1 MRRRKR
7 SLALPTRRTIFSG
20 GAVAAAALCRPVFA
34 GVWEAGRPLVIA
46 HRGCSGERP
55 EESQLAYDLAIDE
68 GADFI
73 EPDLVPTKDG
83 HLVCRHEPEIGG
95 TTDVARHP
103 EFADRKTT
111 LVIDGQKITGW
122 FTQDFTLAELKTL
135 RCRERLPQL
144 RPESAKFDGQAPIL
158 TYQEM
163 VDLARAGSRRAGRVI
178 GTYPEMKH
186 PTFFASIGL
195 PLEQRLAHLLKI
207 NNLSSRT
214 SPVFVQC
221 FEVGAL
227 KTFSQLSEAPRVQLI
242 DKGGGPT
249 DLPQLSYAEM
259 TTPDGLKAV
268 RAYADAIGPNQGLVL
283 DLNAQPKPTPTS
295 LVTDA
300 HAVGLKVHSWT
311 ARKENIFLPR
321 SLQIG
326 DPADPGFPGQAGD
339 IDFLLRALYA
349 TGIDGVFSDFSSL
362 NFKARAEY
370 LASQG
375 RH

>member
-1 MRRRKR
+1 MQ
-7 SLALPTRRTIFSG
+7 TRRSVI
-20 GAVAAAALCRPVFA
+20 AAAAALSAGSLAGPSLAQAAQAKRPV
-34 GVWEAGRPLVIA
+34 VIA

-55 EESQLAYDLAIDE
+55 EESRLAYELAIDE

-73 EPDLVPTKDG
+73 EPDLCPTKDG

-95 TTDVARHP
+95 TTDVAHHP
-103 EFADRKTT
+103 EFADRKKT
-111 LVIDGQKITGW
+111 LVIDGEQINGW

-144 RPESAKFDGQAPIL
+144 RPESTKFDGQAPIL

-163 VDLARAGSRRAGRVI
+163 VDIAHAGTRRTGRTI

-195 PLEQRLAHLLKI
+195 PLEHRLAHLLKI

-214 SPVFVQC
+214 APVFVQC

-227 KTFSQLSEAPRVQLI
+227 KTFSQLSMAPRVQLI
-242 DKGGGPT
+242 DNEGGPA
-249 DLPQLSYAEM
+249 DLPKLTYAEM
-259 TTPDGLKAV
+259 VTPEGLKAV
-268 RAYADAIGPNQGLVL
+268 RAYADAIGPNQAMVL
-283 DLNAQPKPTPTS
+283 DLNAQPKPAATS
-295 LVTDA
+295 LVADA
-300 HAVGLKVHSWT
+300 HAAGLKVHSWT
-311 ARKENIFLPR
+311 ARKENFFLPK
-321 SLQIG
+321 SLQLG
-326 DPADPGFPGQAGD
+326 DPTAPDFAREAGD
-339 IDFLLRALYA
+339 IDYLLRALYA

-370 LASQG
+370 LASQ
-375 RH
+375 HHA